1 MLVLGLDTTGPEC
14 AAAVCRGRETLAC
27 ASERIGRGHA
37 ERLGPMVLDV
47 LARAGVS
54 AAKIDRVAVCTG
66 PGSFTGLR
74 VALSFAKGFVL
85 PRRIPLIGIDRLRL
99 ALAVEPEALVIQD
112 IKRGD
117 AAVAKAGQNPVIM
130 PITDAEALAALHG
143 GPVIRGPDMDV
154 EYLAQLAPALD
165 PKDYPAEAFY
175 GRKPDAK
182 LPGGIDPSAASAR
195 P

>member
-1 MLVLGLDTTGPEC
+1 
-14 AAAVCRGRETLAC
+14 
-27 ASERIGRGHA
+27 
-37 ERLGPMVLDV
+37 MVLEV

-54 AAKIDRVAVCTG
+54 AAEIDRVAVCTG

-99 ALAVEPEALVIQD
+99 ALAVQPEALVLQD

-117 AAVAKAGQNPVIM
+117 AAVAKAGQIPVIM
-130 PITDAEALAALHG
+130 PIAAAERLAGQHD
-143 GPVIRGPDMDV
+143 GPVIRSPDMDV
-154 EYLAQLAPALD
+154 KHLAQLACSLD
-165 PKDYPAEAFY
+165 PKKYPAEAFY

-182 LPGGIDPSAASAR
+182 LPGGIDPPAASPR